1 MSNKPHNQIW
11 CKKSVFLTIHMLQFG
26 SKEYFG
32 VFNFIHVSLF
42 QIAIEGLP
50 GKKFLMINN
59 Y

>member
-1 MSNKPHNQIW
+1 MVQ
-11 CKKSVFLTIHMLQFG
+11 KKLVFLTIHMLQFG

-50 GKKFLMINN
+50 EKKFLIINN
-59 Y
+59 YSLKWK